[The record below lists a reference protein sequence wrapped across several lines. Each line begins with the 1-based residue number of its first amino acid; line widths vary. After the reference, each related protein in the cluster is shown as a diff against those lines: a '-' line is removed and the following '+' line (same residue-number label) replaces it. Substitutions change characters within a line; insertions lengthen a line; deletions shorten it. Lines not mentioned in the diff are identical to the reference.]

1 MRRKVTSREYKIMLN
16 KERFIGSEDV
26 LLDRAKQFWGLFK
39 DAIEDRVRDTDKS
52 LNKIKKRRTIRFY
65 DTEDRRLRA
74 NSYAFRER
82 IDLSSGQREVT
93 LKFRHPDRYVAQDRN
108 MDATDRDEGET
119 KFEEDIKPPFE
130 KLYSFSTKQEIEDG
144 KELNKLNDPGRLFPD
159 FKKRLPGYR
168 GGERIVPV
176 GGFTVTELV
185 VTGADFEIRKKKP
198 NRDAECAL
206 IVWYNA
212 NGKANEPA
220 VVEFSF
226 RYGDKEEEYDG
237 EAAQRAFA
245 VFGRL
250 QNLSEDWIDSEGPT
264 KTAFIY
270 SIID

>member
-1 MRRKVTSREYKIMLN
+1 MRQRVSSREYKIMLN
-16 KERFIGSEDV
+16 KERFIGSEAV
-26 LLDRAKQFWGLFK
+26 LLERAKEFWVLFK
-39 DAIEDRVRDTDKS
+39 DAIDDRVLDTDKS
-52 LNKIKKRRTIRFY
+52 LNKIEKRRTIRFY
-65 DTEDRRLRA
+65 DTEDRCLRA
-74 NSYAFRER
+74 NNYAFRER
-82 IDLSSGQREVT
+82 IDLSSGDREVT

-108 MDATDRDEGET
+108 MHATDRDAGET
-119 KFEEDIKPPFE
+119 KFEEDIKPSFE
-130 KLYSFSTKQEIEDG
+130 KLYSFSTKQEIEVG

-168 GGERIVPV
+168 DDERIVPV
-176 GGFTVTELV
+176 GGFTVSELV
-185 VTGADFEIRKKKP
+185 VTGADFEIRKEPK
-198 NRDAECAL
+198 REAECAL
-206 IVWYNA
+206 IAWYNA

-237 EAAQRAFA
+237 ETAQRAFD